1 MIYKSPYFQELY
13 SCFSPRESLSAME
26 PVVTPSLPQP
36 VEFSGPL
43 WLTHILHWG
52 LFGALSVQL
61 YLYYQ
66 AFPNDKRSTKCL
78 VYGIYAIELVSTILI
93 SHDGFAIFG
102 YGFGDVSHLTRVGF
116 DWLDVPVMSSLI
128 SFTGQSFYAYRL
140 HIFSNSWILPAL
152 IVVASDS
159 ASLSCSNIYN
169 GRQISLVSSIG
180 GIAQG
185 IIRCCDVWCGA
196 SALSDIMIAVCMTY
210 YLSKYDGG
218 FRQTRVLVSKIIRL
232 TIETGLLTGLVT
244 LITLILLLAFPTK
257 GYWIAPIALI
267 PELYANSVLVV
278 LNSRLQIVGGRST
291 YTSAIDHVFST
302 ETTTAPAFLGRTGAA
317 TVNEN
322 SERPHLVTIT
332 REVFSDRV
340 SHGDG
345 QIEMKSMG
353 VGSESR

>member
-1 MIYKSPYFQELY
+1 MLGSPEFTWNAQW
-13 SCFSPRESLSAME
+13 LSH
-26 PVVTPSLPQP
+26 V
-36 VEFSGPL
+36 
-43 WLTHILHWG
+43 LHWG

-102 YGFGDVSHLTRVGF
+102 YGFGDVSQLTRVGF

-140 HIFSNSWILPAL
+140 HIFSQSWFLPAL

-185 IIRCCDVWCGA
+185 IISERAEDITLINSRELSIAIGVWCGA
-196 SALSDIMIAVCMTY
+196 SALSDIMIAVSMTY
-210 YLSKYDGG
+210 YLAKHDGG
-218 FRQTRVLVSKIIRL
+218 FRQTRMLVSKLIRL
-232 TIETGLLTGLVT
+232 TIETGSLTALVALT
-244 LITLILLLAFPTK
+244 TLILLLAFPTK

-278 LNSRLQIVGGRST
+278 LNSRFQIVGGRST
-291 YTSAIDHVFST
+291 YTSAIDLDVFSIGT
-302 ETTTAPAFLGRTGAA
+302 AATTPAFFRRTGAA

-322 SERPHLVTIT
+322 SERPHVVTIT
-332 REVFSDRV
+332 REVFSDGV

-345 QIEMKSMG
+345 HMEMKSMG
-353 VGSESR
+353 ASDLGDSV

>member
-1 MIYKSPYFQELY
+1 
-13 SCFSPRESLSAME
+13 ME

-140 HIFSNSWILPAL
+140 YIFSKSRVLPAL
-152 IVVASDS
+152 IVV
-159 ASLSCSNIYN
+159 
-169 GRQISLVSSIG
+169 ISLVSSVG

-185 IIRCCDVWCGA
+185 IISARGCCDVYSFTSQVWCGA